1 MITGTQ
7 PKILLT
13 QNEEGILTM
22 DEEQAKLLL
31 GQVEMKWKLVRERDG
46 LTKQSAEV
54 MWLEF
59 NEDGTFKS
67 KHDEPAV
74 GRSLIMS
81 PFNMFFTWQ
90 CTSLTEIIEQREN
103 YIKFKTLNSV
113 YELWKLGKD

>member
-46 LTKQSAEV
+46 LTRQSAEV

-90 CTSLTEIIEQREN
+90 CTSLTEIVEQREN
-103 YIKFKTLNSV
+103 YIKFKTLNST
-113 YELWKLGKD
+113 YELWKLS

>member
-46 LTKQSAEV
+46 LTRQSAEV

-81 PFNMFFTWQ
+81 PFNIFFTWQ
-90 CTSLTEIIEQREN
+90 CTSLTEIVEQTED
-103 YIKFKTLNSV
+103 YLKFKTFNST
-113 YELWKLGKD
+113 YELWKLS